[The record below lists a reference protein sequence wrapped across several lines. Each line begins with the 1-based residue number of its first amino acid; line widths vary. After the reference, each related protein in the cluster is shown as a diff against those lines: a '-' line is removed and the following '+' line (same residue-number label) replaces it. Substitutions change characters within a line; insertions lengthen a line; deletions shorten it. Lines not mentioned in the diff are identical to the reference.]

1 MGLGQRILRTH
12 EDAFEAESE
21 TGHWEDRLKEKPGRE
36 GQRESSEMEEE
47 EEPNQG
53 VHDVRQRSRTVREI
67 PKQNSMPPKP
77 K

>member
-1 MGLGQRILRTH
+1 MGLGQRTLRTD

-21 TGHWEDRLKEKPGRE
+21 TGHWEDRPNEKPGRE

-47 EEPNQG
+47 EPDQG

>member
-1 MGLGQRILRTH
+1 MGLGQRTLRTD

-21 TGHWEDRLKEKPGRE
+21 TGHWEDRPKEKPVRE
-36 GQRESSEMEEE
+36 GQRESSEMEGE

-67 PKQNSMPPKP
+67 PNKNSMPPKP

>member
-1 MGLGQRILRTH
+1 MGSGQRTLCTD

-21 TGHWEDRLKEKPGRE
+21 TGHWEDRPNEKPGME
-36 GQRESSEMEEE
+36 CQRESSEMEGE